1 MKKLII
7 LALSVLFVLCVL
19 SCDGSVYSSVVDSTT
34 ETTYAVGDKGP
45 AGGIVF
51 YDCDADNGN
60 EENDGLE
67 SSVCGWRYL
76 EAAPANLRVVGGTP
90 TVDSSLDG
98 YDDAPIGYKFG
109 YYRTS
114 AGGPELYVNG
124 TETYDTTPVTEQG
137 IGTGEQNTE
146 WLLKAMKDEAYMYI
160 HTDSENSKTTN
171 EYAAKLCDN
180 LTYNGYSDWFIPSIY
195 ELIAMYE
202 NLHKEEIDIFDTTIN
217 YWSSTEVEPDNDGSW
232 ADTVYIGF
240 FGTGDFGANYRG
252 LSSIDT
258 SPENMI
264 RPIRAF

>member
-1 MKKLII
+1 MKKLVLLLIAL
-7 LALSVLFVLCVL
+7 LALCVFV
-19 SCDGSVYSSVVDSTT
+19 SCEDNEDTPAK
-34 ETTYAVGDKGP
+34 TYVVGDKGP
-45 AGGIVF
+45 AGGIIF

-98 YDDAPIGYKFG
+98 YNDAPIGYKFG
-109 YYRTS
+109 YYRTTDD
-114 AGGPELYVNG
+114 GPELYVNG
-124 TETYDTTPVTEQG
+124 TTTYDTTPVTGQE
-137 IGTGEQNTE
+137 IGTGKQNTE
-146 WLLKAMKDEAYMYI
+146 LLLNAMKDKAYMYI
-160 HTDSENSKTTN
+160 HTDSENSETTN

-180 LTYNGYSDWFIPSIY
+180 LTYNGYSDWFIPSII

-217 YWSSTEVEPDNDGSW
+217 YWSSTEAEPDDYGSF
-232 ADTVYIGF
+232 AEAVYTVH
-240 FGTGDFGANYRG
+240 FGTGEPFANYRG

-258 SPENMI
+258 SNENMI